1 MGEIISELN
10 WGVVFLVLLS
20 CSLSFAF
27 EGMGLLEGHSS
38 LSLSVGGSVEL
49 ISCDALSL
57 DQIRYGYKRVRTR
70 GTAGSGMKTHFLD
83 PRVNE
88 AGIVPSWAN
97 RSGSD
102 TIRTRPEPD
111 QLTDLPI

>member
-38 LSLSVGGSVEL
+38 LSLS
-49 ISCDALSL
+49 LSWWIGWVDL
-57 DQIRYGYKRVRTR
+57 LRCPLPWSDQVW
-70 GTAGSGMKTHFLD
+70 
-83 PRVNE
+83 V
-88 AGIVPSWAN
+88 
-97 RSGSD
+97 
-102 TIRTRPEPD
+102 
-111 QLTDLPI
+111 